1 MRRTLMVAV
10 AVLALA
16 MPQLAN
22 ATNEQQVVNDA
33 AVAVQR
39 LSTSSGVAA
48 NARDLLSRARGVMII
63 PSLVKGGFIFGA
75 QGGTG
80 VLLSRD
86 PRTGAWSYPAFYAM
100 GAGSFG
106 LQIGV
111 QVSKIMLIIMNDR
124 ALNAVMEHEFKIGA
138 EAGIAVATLGGGAE
152 ASTTAAGGA
161 DIYALA
167 ESAGLFGG
175 VAIQGGIVKPR
186 VEQDRAY
193 YGPNVTARDI
203 VLRRA
208 AKNPGAENLRTALR
222 QAANTQG

>member
-1 MRRTLMVAV
+1 MRRILMVVVAALGLAV
-10 AVLALA
+10 
-16 MPQLAN
+16 PQLAR
-22 ATNEQQVVNDA
+22 ASDEQQVVDDSTG
-33 AVAVQR
+33 AVEHLA
-39 LSTSSGVAA
+39 TGSGIAA
-48 NARDLLSRARGVMII
+48 NARDLLHRARGVMII

-86 PRTGAWSYPAFYAM
+86 PKTGSWSYPAFYGM

-111 QVSKIMLIIMNDR
+111 EVSKIMLIIMNDK
-124 ALNAVMEHEFKIGA
+124 ALNAVMAAEFKVGA

-186 VEQDRAY
+186 VQQDHNY
-193 YGPNVTARDI
+193 YGPNVTAQQI
-203 VLRRA
+203 VLSRS
-208 AKNPGAENLRTALR
+208 AKNPAADRLRAALQQVSGR
-222 QAANTQG
+222 

>member
-1 MRRTLMVAV
+1 MRRILMVAV
-10 AVLALA
+10 AALALA
-16 MPQLAN
+16 VPQLAN
-22 ATNEQQVVNDA
+22 AASEQQTVDDATLVV
-33 AVAVQR
+33 QH
-39 LSTSSGVAA
+39 LSSDTGVAPA
-48 NARDLLSRARGVMII
+48 ARDLLRRARGVMII

-106 LQIGV
+106 LQIGLE
-111 QVSKIMLIIMNDR
+111 VSKIMLIVMNER
-124 ALNAVMEHEFKIGA
+124 ALNAMMAAEFKLGG

-161 DIYALA
+161 DIYAVA

-175 VAIQGGIVKPR
+175 IAIQGGIIKPL
-186 VEQDRAY
+186 VDQDHRY
-193 YGPNVTARDI
+193 YGANVTAQQI
-203 VLRRA
+203 VLARS
-208 AKNPGAENLRTALR
+208 AKNPGADRLRAALR
-222 QAANTQG
+222 SVAGK

>member
-1 MRRTLMVAV
+1 MRRILMVAV
-10 AVLALA
+10 AALALA
-16 MPQLAN
+16 FPQFAK
-22 ATNEQQVVNDA
+22 AAEQQTVDDATLVVEHLA
-33 AVAVQR
+33 
-39 LSTSSGVAA
+39 SGTGVAA
-48 NARDLLSRARGVMII
+48 NARDLLHRARGVMII

-86 PRTGAWSYPAFYAM
+86 PRTGIWSYPAFYAM

-106 LQIGV
+106 LQIGLE
-111 QVSKIMLIIMNDR
+111 VSKIMLIIMNDK
-124 ALNAVMEHEFKIGA
+124 ALNAMMAAEFKLGA

-175 VAIQGGIVKPR
+175 VAIQGGIIKPLVDDDHR
-186 VEQDRAY
+186 Y
-193 YGPNVTARDI
+193 YGANVTAQQI
-203 VLRRA
+203 VLART
-208 AKNPGAENLRTALR
+208 AKNPGADKLRGTLR
-222 QAANTQG
+222 RVAGK

>member
-1 MRRTLMVAV
+1 MRRILMVAV
-10 AVLALA
+10 AALALA
-16 MPQLAN
+16 VPQLAR
-22 ATNEQQVVNDA
+22 ASDEQQVVDDA
-33 AVAVQR
+33 TLAVEHLA
-39 LSTSSGVAA
+39 TGSGVAA
-48 NARDLLSRARGVMII
+48 SARDLLHRARGVMII

-86 PRTGAWSYPAFYAM
+86 PKTGSWSYPAFYGM

-106 LQIGV
+106 LQIGLE
-111 QVSKIMLIIMNDR
+111 VSKIMLIIMNDK
-124 ALNAVMEHEFKIGA
+124 ALNAMMAAEFKVGA
-138 EAGIAVATLGGGAE
+138 EAGIAVATLGAGAE

-186 VEQDRAY
+186 VQQDHNY
-193 YGPNVTARDI
+193 YNSSTVTAQQI
-203 VLRRA
+203 VLSRA
-208 AKNPGAENLRTALR
+208 AKNPAADKLRTALAQVSGR
-222 QAANTQG
+222 

>member
-1 MRRTLMVAV
+1 MRRILMVA
-10 AVLALA
+10 AAALALA
-16 MPQLAN
+16 IPQFAQ
-22 ATNEQQVVNDA
+22 AAGDEQQVVDDA
-33 AVAVQR
+33 VVAVQH
-39 LSTSSGVAA
+39 LSSGAGVAP
-48 NARDLLSRARGVMII
+48 NARDLLHRARGVMII

-86 PRTGAWSYPAFYAM
+86 PKTGIWSYPAFYAM

-106 LQIGV
+106 LQIGLE
-111 QVSKIMLIIMNDR
+111 VSKIMLIIMNDK
-124 ALNAVMEHEFKIGA
+124 ALNAIMRAEFKIGA
-138 EAGIAVATLGGGAE
+138 EAGIAVVTLGGGAE

-186 VEQDRAY
+186 VEQDHTY
-193 YGPNVTARDI
+193 YGPNVTAQDI

-208 AKNPGAENLRTALR
+208 VKNPGAENLRTALR
-222 QAANTQG
+222 QVAGR

>member
-1 MRRTLMVAV
+1 MRRILMVAV
-10 AVLALA
+10 AALALTV
-16 MPQLAN
+16 PQLAR
-22 ATNEQQVVNDA
+22 ASSEQEVVDDA
-33 AVAVQR
+33 ATAVQR

-48 NARDLLSRARGVMII
+48 SARDLLHRARGVMII
-63 PSLVKGGFIFGA
+63 PTLVKGGFIFGA

-86 PRTGAWSYPAFYAM
+86 PKTGSWSYPAFYAM

-106 LQIGV
+106 LQIGLE
-111 QVSKIMLIIMNDR
+111 VSKIMLIIMNDK
-124 ALNAVMEHEFKIGA
+124 ALNAVMRAEFKIGA
-138 EAGIAVATLGGGAE
+138 EAGIAVATLGAGAE

-186 VEQDRAY
+186 LEQDHAY
-193 YGPNVTARDI
+193 YGPNFTAQDI

-208 AKNPGAENLRTALR
+208 AKNPGAENLRNVLR
-222 QAANTQG
+222 QVAGR

>member
-1 MRRTLMVAV
+1 MRRFLMVAV
-10 AVLALA
+10 AALALA
-16 MPQLAN
+16 LPQLAK
-22 ATNEQQVVNDA
+22 AAEQQTVDDATVVVEHLA
-33 AVAVQR
+33 
-39 LSTSSGVAA
+39 TGSGVAA
-48 NARDLLSRARGVMII
+48 NARDLLRRARGVMII

-86 PRTGAWSYPAFYAM
+86 PKSGSWSYPAFYAM

-106 LQIGV
+106 LQIGLE
-111 QVSKIMLIIMNDR
+111 VSKIMLIIMNDK
-124 ALNAVMEHEFKIGA
+124 AMNAMMAAEFKLGA

-175 VAIQGGIVKPR
+175 VAIQGGIIKPLVDDDHR
-186 VEQDRAY
+186 Y
-193 YGPNVTARDI
+193 YGGNVTAQQI
-203 VLRRA
+203 VLARA
-208 AKNPGAENLRTALR
+208 ARNPGANKLRAALR
-222 QAANTQG
+222 QVAGR